1 MIVMKKYISA
11 VLGVL
16 LSTAVF
22 AQTYTLRE
30 YEEFALQNSKSLK
43 VAQERIN
50 AAENLRKA
58 AFTQFLPSFQ
68 AVGTYMW
75 NQKNISLIS
84 EDKLLPV
91 GAKMADG
98 SFGFTAD
105 QISNGWTVIDGQPVP
120 LDADGVPFN
129 PKTNPEKILWKNYA
143 YLPKSELSYDI
154 HNVFAAGIGFTQ
166 PIYMGGKVRE
176 LYNIAKT
183 SEEMA
188 RLQID
193 NTQEELMISVDQAYW
208 TTVSLINKKKL
219 AEKYVELLT
228 KLEKNVQAS
237 INEGVATKGDLL
249 NVKVKLNEA
258 TLALTRATD
267 GVVLSKMAL
276 FRVCGLDLD
285 GDFGLADEDITQGE
299 AQELDPSYNKAQAID
314 NRFEIR
320 ELEKLEK
327 ISHSQVNIA
336 RSRFLPNIV
345 ASANYLTTNPNTFN
359 GFENKFKGMFSA
371 GVAVT
376 IPIFHFGDRVHTL
389 KAAKSEE
396 KIIQH
401 RIDEAKELINLQV
414 TQANFKVREANKK
427 LETAESNMSAAEEN
441 LRLADLSYKE
451 GLISVTDLLGA
462 QTAWISANSDRIDAG
477 IDARMSELYLRK
489 AIGQSNV
496 KRSITKD

>member
-1 MIVMKKYISA
+1 MKKSIS
-11 VLGVL
+11 VL
-16 LSTAVF
+16 LCLILALNAF
-22 AQTYTLRE
+22 AQTYTLSE

-68 AVGTYMW
+68 AVGSYLW
-75 NQKNISLIS
+75 NQKNISLLS
-84 EDKLLPV
+84 EDALLPV
-91 GAKMADG
+91 GTKMADG

-105 QISNGWTVIDGQPVP
+105 QISNSWTIIDGQPVP

-129 PKTNPEKILWKNYA
+129 PKTNPEKIQWKQYA
-143 YLPKSELSYDI
+143 YLPKSELTYDV

-166 PIYMGGKVRE
+166 PIYLGGKIRE
-176 LYNIAKT
+176 LYKMAQT
-183 SEEMA
+183 AEEMA
-188 RLQID
+188 ELQID
-193 NTQEELMISVDQAYW
+193 NNREELIISVDQAYW

-237 INEGVATKGDLL
+237 IDEGVATKGDLL

-258 TLALTRATD
+258 NLALTRATD
-267 GVVLSKMAL
+267 GVALSKMAL

-285 GDFGLADEDITQGE
+285 GDFGLADEDISQGS
-299 AQELDPSYNKAQAID
+299 AQELDPAFNRTQAID

-320 ELEKLEK
+320 ELEKLGK

-376 IPIFHFGDRVHTL
+376 IPIFHFGDRIHTL
-389 KAAKSEE
+389 KAAQSEE
-396 KIIQH
+396 RIIQH

-427 LETAESNMSAAEEN
+427 LEAAQSNISAADEN
-441 LRLADLSYKE
+441 LRLAELSYKE

-462 QTAWISANSDRIDAG
+462 QTAWISANSDKIDAG
-477 IDARMSELYLRK
+477 IDARLCELYLRK
-489 AIGQSNV
+489 AVGISNV
-496 KRSITKD
+496 KKD

>member
-1 MIVMKKYISA
+1 MKRILY
-11 VLGVL
+11 VTVCLL
-16 LSTAVF
+16 LSLGAW
-22 AQTYTLRE
+22 AQTYTLEE

-50 AAENLRKA
+50 AAENLKKA

-68 AVGTYMW
+68 AVGSYLW
-75 NQKNISLIS
+75 NQKQISLLS
-84 EDKLLPV
+84 QDALLPV
-91 GAKMADG
+91 GSKMADG
-98 SFGFTAD
+98 SFGFTPD
-105 QISNGWTVIDGQPVP
+105 QISNGWTVIEGQPVP
-120 LDADGVPFN
+120 LDADGVPFD
-129 PKTNPEKILWKNYA
+129 PKANPEKIQWKGYA
-143 YLPKSELSYDI
+143 YLPKSELTYDV

-183 SEEMA
+183 SEDMA
-188 RLQID
+188 RLQTE
-193 NTQEELMISVDQAYW
+193 NRQEELIISVDQAYW
-208 TTVSLINKKKL
+208 TTVALINKKKL

-228 KLEKNVQAS
+228 KLEKNIQAA
-237 INEGVATKGDLL
+237 IDEGVATKGDLL

-258 TLALTRATD
+258 NLALTRATD
-267 GVVLSKMAL
+267 GVALSKMAL

-285 GDFGLADEDITQGE
+285 GDFGLADEDITQGH
-299 AQELDPSYNKAQAID
+299 AQELDPAYNRAQAID

-320 ELEKLEK
+320 ELENLSK
-327 ISHSQVNIA
+327 ISRSQVNIA

-376 IPIFHFGDRVHTL
+376 IPIFHFGDRIYTL
-389 KAAKSEE
+389 KAAQSEE
-396 KIIQH
+396 RIVKH

-427 LETAESNMSAAEEN
+427 LESALSNISAAEEN
-441 LRLADLSYKE
+441 LRLAELSYK
-451 GLISVTDLLGA
+451 GGIISVTDLLAA
-462 QTAWISANSDRIDAG
+462 QTAWISANSDKIDAG

-489 AIGQSNV
+489 AVGISNL
-496 KRSITKD
+496 KKDNK